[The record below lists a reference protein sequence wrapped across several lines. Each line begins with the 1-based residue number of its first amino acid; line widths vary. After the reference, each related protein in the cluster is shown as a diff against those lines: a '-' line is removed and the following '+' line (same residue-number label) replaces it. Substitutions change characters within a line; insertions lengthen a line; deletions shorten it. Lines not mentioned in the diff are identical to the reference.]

1 MGLTALSSPKFFEKK
16 PVVLKNWYLMKVPSE
31 TSGKRLAVGGFH
43 SKTHFHSCPIEERIS
58 AFRLR
63 TSDGAILLLEGCID
77 EQWTLENGF
86 PFEISGLFRIGFPY
100 TWKILVSQFLSE
112 DSSGF
117 SIREV
122 ETNNGSSTFLP
133 ITHLFGR
140 NLFPSETERF
150 HKQNEEERKAC
161 ESERQ
166 TTKSKSSSV
175 ARIQQ
180 YEVCLGQAN
189 VNVNDSSSSKVRFGS
204 INEETISKGIDNE
217 QPKCAKGFGSLYSNS
232 KVDVVI
238 TPEGVKYHGT
248 KLSDWDVP
256 SPSGVSLKVLESNKK
271 ASQVAGSKILD
282 PELNCSVNLVKKSRT
297 SSSKELKA
305 LQTPLSR
312 EFKTLYSPS
321 KELKALRI
329 PVSKEFKTLHFPS
342 KESKA
347 LRIPVSKELN
357 VLQTPSKGLTALQT
371 PSKESKLSIS
381 RSGRIIVRPLAYWCN
396 ERIVYGKDGS
406 ITSILDGDKYDEQC
420 TRGSKSAPPKRRHT
434 RNQNSSK
441 SKQGERPS
449 ERKLTR
455 NEKPSKPKGSPMKL
469 RRR

>member
-271 ASQVAGSKILD
+271 ASQVAGSKVRRKRTAAILD

-381 RSGRIIVRPLAYWCN
+381 RSGWFHHFYFRW
-396 ERIVYGKDGS
+396 
-406 ITSILDGDKYDEQC
+406 
-420 TRGSKSAPPKRRHT
+420 
-434 RNQNSSK
+434 
-441 SKQGERPS
+441 
-449 ERKLTR
+449 
-455 NEKPSKPKGSPMKL
+455 
-469 RRR
+469 